1 VKLFSPVTLF
11 IVCALLTGCGGMS
24 QAPTA
29 SAPGP
34 APAETAFTDVMRAG
48 DKITVRLSGV
58 PDDGYIIEV
67 QVPDSGDITVP
78 LLTRTFHVV
87 GRNASDVAGEIS
99 EAYKTAQIYS
109 NPNVTI
115 IPEERFVNIG
125 GDVRSPARVLYTPDL
140 TLLSAINSCGGFTDY
155 ANRHTVRILR
165 GKQVIYVD
173 AITASRTPGADPALV
188 PGDQV
193 TVPRTMF

>member
-1 VKLFSPVTLF
+1 
-11 IVCALLTGCGGMS
+11 MS
-24 QAPTA
+24 QAPTT

-34 APAETAFTDVMRAG
+34 APAETVFTDVMRPG

-58 PDDGYIIEV
+58 PDEGYIIEV

-78 LLTRTFHVV
+78 LLTRSFHVI
-87 GRNASDVAGEIS
+87 GRNASDVATEIT

-155 ANRHTVRILR
+155 ANRHAVRILR

-173 AITASRTPGADPALV
+173 AITASRTPGADPPLV